1 MLCFGTF
8 PVANRFMDKKGG
20 FLSHNTEIFRKGTLL
35 CCFRKFLVAN
45 KFMYKKGAINIFRRK
60 FIVAVPKLFTG
71 EPSKVSLV
79 SAIEKFYAS
88 EGFVTF
94 FRRKLLSHSTETI
107 RRGTLLCSVSEKF
120 W

>member
-1 MLCFGTF
+1 MLCFGKF
-8 PVANRFMDKKGG
+8 PVANRFMDKEGG
-20 FLSHNTEIFRKGTLL
+20 FLSHNTETFRRGALL

-45 KFMYKKGAINIFRRK
+45 KFMDKKGGIKFFRRK

-71 EPSKVSLV
+71 EPFKVSLV
-79 SAIEKFYAS
+79 STIEKFYAS

-94 FRRKLLSHSTETI
+94 LRRKLLSHSTETI
-107 RRGTLLCSVSEKF
+107 PRGTLLCSVSEKF